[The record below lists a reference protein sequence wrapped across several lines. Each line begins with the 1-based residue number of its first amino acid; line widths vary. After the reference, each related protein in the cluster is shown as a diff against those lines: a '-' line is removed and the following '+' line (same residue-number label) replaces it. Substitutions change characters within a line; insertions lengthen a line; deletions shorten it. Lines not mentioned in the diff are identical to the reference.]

1 MREYYHSVTLNKEKC
16 KGCTNCI
23 KGCPTE
29 AIRVRD
35 GKARIIDEGMTRNV
49 WANTE
54 SNKAALMKWEK
65 VLLARCLAD
74 RLVRLQ
80 NRGY

>member
-1 MREYYHSVTLNKEKC
+1 MTTFEQYFEHFMSME
-16 KGCTNCI
+16 
-23 KGCPTE
+23 
-29 AIRVRD
+29 
-35 GKARIIDEGMTRNV
+35 KARIIDEGITRGM
-49 WANTE
+49 WANVE

-65 VLLARCLAD
+65 VMLARCLAD

>member
-1 MREYYHSVTLNKEKC
+1 MTTFEQYFENLMGMR
-16 KGCTNCI
+16 
-23 KGCPTE
+23 
-29 AIRVRD
+29 
-35 GKARIIDEGMTRNV
+35 KAEIIEEGITWDI

-54 SNKAALMKWEK
+54 SNKAALMKWKK
-65 VLLARCLAD
+65 VLLASHLAD

>member
-1 MREYYHSVTLNKEKC
+1 MSKSETLKAKKEKGVNAMMTFEQYFENFMGM
-16 KGCTNCI
+16 K
-23 KGCPTE
+23 
-29 AIRVRD
+29 
-35 GKARIIDEGMTRNV
+35 KAKIIDEGFTWGV
-49 WANTE
+49 WVNTE

-65 VLLARCLAD
+65 VMLARCLAD

>member
-1 MREYYHSVTLNKEKC
+1 MTTLEQYFENLMSMK
-16 KGCTNCI
+16 
-23 KGCPTE
+23 
-29 AIRVRD
+29 
-35 GKARIIDEGMTRNV
+35 KAEIINEGIIWDI

-54 SNKAALMKWEK
+54 SNKAALMKWKK
-65 VLLARCLAD
+65 VLLARHLAD

>member
-1 MREYYHSVTLNKEKC
+1 M
-16 KGCTNCI
+16 TNFEQYFENLMSM
-23 KGCPTE
+23 K
-29 AIRVRD
+29 
-35 GKARIIDEGMTRNV
+35 KAKIIDEGITWGV

-65 VLLARCLAD
+65 TLLARYLAD

>member
-1 MREYYHSVTLNKEKC
+1 MTTFEQYFENLMSMT
-16 KGCTNCI
+16 
-23 KGCPTE
+23 
-29 AIRVRD
+29 
-35 GKARIIDEGMTRNV
+35 KAEIIDEGIIWDI

-54 SNKAALMKWEK
+54 SNKAALMKWK
-65 VLLARCLAD
+65 KMLLASHLAD

>member
-1 MREYYHSVTLNKEKC
+1 MTTFEQYFEHFMSMK
-16 KGCTNCI
+16 
-23 KGCPTE
+23 
-29 AIRVRD
+29 
-35 GKARIIDEGMTRNV
+35 KARIVDEGIARNI
-49 WANTE
+49 WMNTE

-74 RLVRLQ
+74 RLVRLE

>member
-1 MREYYHSVTLNKEKC
+1 MTTFEQYFEHFMSMK
-16 KGCTNCI
+16 
-23 KGCPTE
+23 
-29 AIRVRD
+29 
-35 GKARIIDEGMTRNV
+35 KARIIDEGMTRGV
-49 WANTE
+49 WVNTE

-65 VLLARCLAD
+65 VMLARCLAD

>member
-1 MREYYHSVTLNKEKC
+1 M
-16 KGCTNCI
+16 TNFEQYL
-23 KGCPTE
+23 KNFMGMK
-29 AIRVRD
+29 
-35 GKARIIDEGMTRNV
+35 KAKIIDEGIARGV
-49 WANTE
+49 WMNTE

-65 VLLARCLAD
+65 VMLARCLAD

>member
-1 MREYYHSVTLNKEKC
+1 MTTFEQYFENLMGMK
-16 KGCTNCI
+16 
-23 KGCPTE
+23 
-29 AIRVRD
+29 
-35 GKARIIDEGMTRNV
+35 KAKIIDEGIIWDI

-54 SNKAALMKWEK
+54 SNKAALMKWKK
-65 VLLARCLAD
+65 VLLASHLAD

>member
-1 MREYYHSVTLNKEKC
+1 MTTFEQYFEHFMSMK
-16 KGCTNCI
+16 
-23 KGCPTE
+23 
-29 AIRVRD
+29 
-35 GKARIIDEGMTRNV
+35 KARIIDEGIARNI
-49 WANTE
+49 WTNTE

-65 VLLARCLAD
+65 VMLARCLAD

>member
-1 MREYYHSVTLNKEKC
+1 M
-16 KGCTNCI
+16 TNFEQYFENFMSM
-23 KGCPTE
+23 K
-29 AIRVRD
+29 
-35 GKARIIDEGMTRNV
+35 KAKIIDEGITWGI
-49 WANTE
+49 WANVE

-65 VLLARCLAD
+65 VMSARCLAD